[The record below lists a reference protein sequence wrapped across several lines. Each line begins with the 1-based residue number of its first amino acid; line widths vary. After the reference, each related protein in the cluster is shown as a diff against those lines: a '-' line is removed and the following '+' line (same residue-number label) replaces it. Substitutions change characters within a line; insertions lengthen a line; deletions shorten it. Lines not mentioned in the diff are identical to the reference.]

1 MRIQARPPWLL
12 GAPRPV
18 LRTPETGAARQRRF
32 SYRVFVVAGFD
43 LSGFFISGMVHPN
56 PRHQGVG
63 KDATG
68 PPEASPR
75 GSPLL
80 QQVGSFRLPLLSGA
94 SQR

>member
-1 MRIQARPPWLL
+1 
-12 GAPRPV
+12 
-18 LRTPETGAARQRRF
+18 
-32 SYRVFVVAGFD
+32 
-43 LSGFFISGMVHPN
+43 MVHPN

-80 QQVGSFRLPLLSGA
+80 QQVGSFRQKPHFLVGPPRDSLVWP
-94 SQR
+94 